1 MSNISNP
8 NFMKVSSQGYNMN
21 EVALGLFN
29 FSLKHW
35 FSESK
40 YFVIIINTRMFTK
53 QDLLNHIKIGVKA
66 ILGFLKT
73 NERLFLVKIIVS

>member
-40 YFVIIINTRMFTK
+40 YFVIIINTRTSYNTRF
-53 QDLLNHIKIGVKA
+53 VKPYYK
-66 ILGFLKT
+66 LGLK
-73 NERLFLVKIIVS
+73 RY